1 MTSPLA
7 RRAHNATN
15 ALHSLIYFAPE
26 TEERLVAAGLEAG
39 RMCYFAGRSAP
50 MGAVSGGVVAATF
63 YNFNPALVARCI
75 PRAWQLASP
84 AAIVSARFAAAD
96 AALTRLLG
104 PEVIASGD
112 MTTIAGLVREAAG
125 ACSAEGRPLYAGHA
139 DLDWPSAPHLVMWH
153 GLSLLREHRGDGHVA
168 ALVAAGLSGIDAL
181 VTHVATGEGFVPG
194 FARAS
199 RGWSR
204 PEWDDAVESLVARGL
219 LKGGGAPAP
228 EGSDAL
234 AAEGSDVFA
243 PEGRGALTPAGYA
256 LRAHVEQETD
266 QMASPPWQHLGD
278 ERTEEVIRI
287 GKAMTRAALSAGAF
301 PRDGVFARR

>member
-50 MGAVSGGVVAATF
+50 MGAVSAGVVTATF
-63 YNFNPALVARCI
+63 YNFSPALVAQCI
-75 PRAWQLASP
+75 PRAWELARP
-84 AAIVSARFAAAD
+84 AAVVDARFAAAD
-96 AALTRLLG
+96 DALSRLLG
-104 PEVIASGD
+104 VGVIASAD
-112 MTTIAGLVREAAG
+112 MTAMAGLVREAAS
-125 ACSAEGRPLYAGHA
+125 ACSADGRPLYAGHA
-139 DLDWPSAPHLVMWH
+139 DLGWPDAPHVVMWH

-168 ALVAAGLSGIDAL
+168 ALTAAGLSGLEAL
-181 VTHVATGEGFVPG
+181 LTHTATGLGFVPG

-204 PEWDDAVESLVARGL
+204 EDWAAATADLVDRGML
-219 LKGGGAPAP
+219 GADGGLG
-228 EGSDAL
+228 
-234 AAEGSDVFA
+234 
-243 PEGRGALTPAGYA
+243 PAGQEF
-256 LRAHVEQETD
+256 RAHIEAETD
-266 QMASPPWQHLGD
+266 QMAAAPWRHLGD

-287 GKAMTRAALSAGAF
+287 GKAMTRAVMAAGAF
-301 PRDGVFARR
+301 PAEGVFAAR